1 MLNDR
6 ENTSRRLPYEAETSE
21 QFCDYLASVFTN
33 VDHKHANLARDGTR
47 CEDGENVYLY
57 LLLDLSTSRVS
68 YAATLGLRNVIVSAI
83 LL

>member
-33 VDHKHANLARDGTR
+33 VDHKHANLARDVTR
-47 CEDGENVYLY
+47 CEDGENVFKYGIPVLVAGPFY
-57 LLLDLSTSRVS
+57 QSGFVYS
-68 YAATLGLRNVIVSAI
+68 YPWSL
-83 LL
+83 